1 MTSRTGVPSPEPKSR
16 AREVCRRPNSSRN
29 VGVDCCCSSTAP
41 SSSVGVT
48 IRGEDLLNELFK
60 SMPAVRNALS
70 RIKRVVKGASQ
81 SEPQFDTSARYWED
95 RYRGGGNSGAGSY
108 SNLAAFKAE
117 VLNEF
122 VAANAVESVIEFG
135 SGDGAQLEL
144 AEYPRY
150 VGVDISHTA
159 LAVTRQK
166 FAGDSSK
173 RFVHSSEVTDE
184 DLADAALSLDV
195 IYHLVED
202 DVFDAY
208 MRSLFDSAIRYV
220 VVYASNID
228 ALAPSP
234 HVRHREFT
242 CWIEANR
249 PDFRLLKKI
258 PNLYPF
264 SEKNPQHTS
273 FADFYIFERVNGWR
287 AR

>member
-1 MTSRTGVPSPEPKSR
+1 MQLDR
-16 AREVCRRPNSSRN
+16 AGSN
-29 VGVDCCCSSTAP
+29 VGD
-41 SSSVGVT
+41 T
-48 IRGEDLLNELFK
+48 IRAEVILKKLNVMLG
-60 SMPAVRNALS
+60 VRNALS
-70 RIKRVVKGASQ
+70 RVKRVVKRVPQ
-81 SEPQFDTSARYWED
+81 PELQFDTSASYWED

-108 SNLAAFKAE
+108 SNLAVFKAE
-117 VLNEF
+117 ILNDF
-122 VAANAVESVIEFG
+122 VAANAVTTVIEFG

-150 VGVDISHTA
+150 AGVDVSYTA

-166 FAGDSSK
+166 FADDASK

-184 DLADAALSLDV
+184 DRADVALSLDV
-195 IYHLVED
+195 VYHLVED

-208 MRSLFDSAIRYV
+208 MRSLFESAIRYV
-220 VVYASNID
+220 IVYASNTESPG
-228 ALAPSP
+228 LSP

-242 CWIEANR
+242 RWIESNR

-273 FADFYIFERVNGWR
+273 FADFYIFERETR
-287 AR
+287 